1 MIKINNQNKI
11 IASRFF
17 ENQPYKSYCHLSEKV
32 SKGRLLGPDKLKNHT
47 NEEKGKDRKK
57 KEQGGRK
64 EEKFL

>member
-1 MIKINNQNKI
+1 M
-11 IASRFF
+11 
-17 ENQPYKSYCHLSEKV
+17 

-64 EEKFL
+64 EGKRKKKWFALFLFKTDGYFE